1 MRFVAS
7 LTRNASEL
15 NKILELWRESDDP
28 RNPFENV
35 LITPLFMPP
44 SGLKVIRQWKEE
56 GIIRN
61 LYFDSGGFY
70 VQMGK
75 IDYVDLYYPLLQY
88 YKKERWADW
97 YVLPDHV
104 PLSNDAPDVI
114 DRKVRDTVESGR
126 NFFEELSS
134 DLQQKA
140 IPVVHGYTAKQIDY
154 ALTNHLKMQT
164 GYIGFGSFDTS
175 GSKSSV
181 NKVGKSAY
189 ENLKHITSVAEEVG
203 AKTHV
208 FGVGNP
214 PVIHLLSLV
223 NVFSFD
229 SIGWMKTAGFGNV
242 FLPFIRA
249 YNVSYL
255 DESATTITKKQFEQ
269 MKEITG
275 HHCSFCDSFQRISK
289 ERYIRTM
296 HNVSVILD
304 MMDERYPNRLDML
317 PHDIMRLF
325 SPNYYKLWKRI

>member
-104 PLSNDAPDVI
+104 PLSSDTPDVI

-126 NFFEELSS
+126 NFFEELPS

-189 ENLKHITSVAEEVG
+189 ENLKYITCVAGEVG

-208 FGVGNP
+208 FGIGTP

-229 SIGWMKTAGFGNV
+229 SIGWMKTAGFGKV
-242 FLPFIRA
+242 YLPFVRA
-249 YNVSYL
+249 YNITYH
-255 DESATTITKKQFEQ
+255 DKSAKTITHQDFEYMKFFSGHSCAFCQSFEQ
-269 MKEITG
+269 L
-275 HHCSFCDSFQRISK
+275 HR
-289 ERYIRTM
+289 ERYTRTM
-296 HNVSVILD
+296 HNLCVMLD
-304 MMDERYPNRLDML
+304 MVNKKNTSEMQVSPLDIIRM
-317 PHDIMRLF
+317 F
-325 SPNYYKLWKRI
+325 SPRYHDLME